1 MLDGDRKCLL
11 KKIYNIF
18 DCVYR
23 CKVFWYINR
32 KVLNWIVFR
41 EKSDNCLKCL
51 WFIWDQCRFLFV
63 ERKCMFDGDRKCLLK
78 KIYNIFDCVY
88 RCKVFWYINRKVL
101 NWIVFREKSDN
112 CLKCLWFIWDQC
124 RFLFVE
130 RKCMFDGDRKC
141 LLKKIYNIFDCVY
154 RCKVFWYI
162 NRKVLNWIVFREKSD
177 NCLKCLWFIW
187 DPCRFWFVERK
198 CMLDGDRKYCWR
210 RFIIYLIAFTG
221 IKCFDI

>member
-1 MLDGDRKCLL
+1 MREVFWYINRKVLNWIVFRDREKSDSCLKCLWFIWDPCRFWFVERGCMFDVDRKCLL

-41 EKSDNCLKCL
+41 EKSDSCPKCL
-51 WFIWDQCRFLFV
+51 QFIWDPCRFWFV

-101 NWIVFREKSDN
+101 NWIVFREKSD
-112 CLKCLWFIWDQC
+112 
-124 RFLFVE
+124 
-130 RKCMFDGDRKC
+130 
-141 LLKKIYNIFDCVY
+141 
-154 RCKVFWYI
+154 
-162 NRKVLNWIVFREKSD
+162 S
-177 NCLKCLWFIW
+177 CLKCLWFIW
-187 DPCRFWFVERK
+187 DPCRFY
-198 CMLDGDRKYCWR
+198 M
-210 RFIIYLIAFTG
+210 
-221 IKCFDI
+221 

>member
-1 MLDGDRKCLL
+1 M
-11 KKIYNIF
+11 
-18 DCVYR
+18 
-23 CKVFWYINR
+23 
-32 KVLNWIVFR
+32 FR

-88 RCKVFWYINRKVL
+88 RYKVFWYINRKVL

-112 CLKCLWFIWDQC
+112 CLKCLWFIWNQC

-130 RKCMFDGDRKC
+130 LKCMFDGDRKC

-154 RCKVFWYI
+154 RCKVFWYTT
-162 NRKVLNWIVFREKSD
+162 RKVSIELCSARSLIIV
-177 NCLKCLWFIW
+177 
-187 DPCRFWFVERK
+187 
-198 CMLDGDRKYCWR
+198 
-210 RFIIYLIAFTG
+210 
-221 IKCFDI
+221 